1 MLIKELELNRFRNY
15 ESQRLEFDEGIN
27 IIYGD
32 NGEGKTNIIEA
43 IYLMSLGRSFRTSK
57 DKEMINLNAD
67 TSYIKALVESSSRKF
82 KIEYRLNRV
91 TKKAIKI
98 NGVPIEKL
106 TELLGIVNVVIF
118 SPEDLKLVKE
128 GPKERRAFIDREIS
142 QIRPKYYQLLNSYH
156 KNLIQRNNLLKE
168 FNIDKVLLDVYDY
181 NLSEIGYQII
191 KYREEFLEEI
201 AKIAYENH
209 YKISSEKEELK
220 IGYEKN
226 ILVGTQEEYYNILK
240 ENQTKDIYKKT
251 TSFGIHKDDIDIKIN
266 GIDLRSYGSQGQK
279 RSAAISLKLSEIELI
294 YKLKGEYPIVLLDD
308 IFSELDPMRQN
319 MLLDTFKKTQTFVT
333 AAEDVNVNIDVS
345 STKYR
350 VNQKSVQKV

>member
-15 ESQRLEFDEGIN
+15 ESQRLEFNDGVN
-27 IIYGD
+27 IIYGN
-32 NGEGKTNIIEA
+32 NGEGKTNIVEA
-43 IYLMSLGRSFRTSK
+43 IYLMSLGRSFRTSR
-57 DKEMINLNAD
+57 DKEMINLNAE
-67 TSYIKALVESSSRKF
+67 TSYIKSLVESSNREF

-98 NGVPIEKL
+98 NGLPIEKL

-142 QIRPKYYQLLNSYH
+142 QIRPKYYQLLHSYH

-168 FNIDKVLLDVYDY
+168 FEIDKILLDVYDF
-181 NLSEIGYQII
+181 NLSEIGYEIM

-201 AKIAYENH
+201 SNIASENH
-209 YKISSEKEELK
+209 YKISSGKEILK
-220 IGYEKN
+220 IEYDRDME
-226 ILVGTQEEYYNILK
+226 VASQEEYYK
-240 ENQTKDIYKKT
+240 VMKDNQNKDIYKKS
-251 TSFGIHKDDIDIKIN
+251 TSFGIHKDDINIKLN
-266 GIDLRSYGSQGQK
+266 DIDLRSYGSQGQK

-333 AAEDVNVNIDVS
+333 AAEDVNVEVAN
-345 STKYR
+345 TKYK
-350 VNQKSVQKV
+350 VSNKQIQKF